1 MNNIPG
7 WFIDPNS
14 IKANEFEHGLMLGYM
29 LLPDRAKKSGF
40 PKDGTNELTL
50 PDGSVLKTWVEK
62 TYDNVVN
69 SEYVEAYGIFQ
80 KLTYADGT
88 VEEWN
93 IEDFTTEYRYTGAV
107 MISKGT
113 WLGWELAEPVSGI
126 IGSWYYYIYNTRTNK
141 IEKNKHSGL
150 QWGIPVEV

>member
-1 MNNIPG
+1 MSNVPG

-14 IKANEFEHGLMLGYM
+14 VKANEFEHGLMLGYM

-69 SEYVEAYGIFQ
+69 GEYVEAYGIFQ
-80 KLTYADGT
+80 TLTYEDGT
-88 VEEWN
+88 VEKWSIN
-93 IEDFTTEYRYTGAV
+93 DFTTIYPYGDTI
-107 MISKGT
+107 MLDKGT

-126 IGSWYYYIYNTRTNK
+126 ISSWYYYIYNTGTNK
-141 IEKNKHSGL
+141 IEKRKHEGL